1 MLENSK
7 IKYWVELSDYDLETA
22 KVMLDGGRYL
32 YVGFMCH
39 QSIEKILKAVFVHSK
54 NETPPYTHNL
64 SKLAE
69 LSGIINDFSED
80 QKNLLFFIQPL
91 NIEARYP
98 SYKAEVSKSLN
109 KENSLQLYS
118 KIKELQLWVKQK
130 L

>member
-1 MLENSK
+1 MENSK